1 VNIPLQPGQ
10 SLGLES
16 VPNLRDLGG
25 YTTQDGQTVRRGL
38 VYRADQLNPVSDAD
52 LDTIAALG
60 VKTDFDLRR
69 AEEAED
75 VPDVLPPGVTRV
87 SLDVLADGTFADP
100 AKFNKLMSDPATAA
114 AAFSHGRS
122 TSVILTVYRQFIE
135 LPSAKQ
141 AYRDLFAA
149 IANDGCLPALFHCAS
164 GKDRTGW
171 AAAALLTLLGVSRK
185 DVMEDYL
192 RSNDY
197 VLPRYA
203 KTIEAFVAAGGD
215 RELLAPLLEVRAE
228 YLELAFAEMERQY
241 GSIERY
247 FGEALGI
254 DEATQAALRQRLLE

>member
-1 VNIPLQPGQ
+1 MSGDLQPGD
-10 SLGLES
+10 SLGIGS
-16 VPNLRDLGG
+16 VPNLRDIGG
-25 YTTQDGQTVRRGL
+25 YMTRDGRTVRRGL
-38 VYRADQLNPVSDAD
+38 VYRADQLNPVSDED
-52 LDTIAALG
+52 LDAIAALG

-69 AEEAED
+69 AEEAEE
-75 VPDVLPPGVTRV
+75 VPDVLPPGVARV
-87 SLDVLADGTFADP
+87 SLDVLADGKFADP
-100 AKFNKLMSDPATAA
+100 AQFNRLLSEPAAAA
-114 AAFSHGRS
+114 AAFSGGRS
-122 TSVILTVYRQFIE
+122 TSVILKVYRQFIE

-141 AYRDLFAA
+141 AYRELFSA

-171 AAAALLTLLGVSRK
+171 AAAALLTLLGVSREA
-185 DVMEDYL
+185 VMEDYL

-203 KTIEAFVAAGGD
+203 RTIQAFVAAGGD

-228 YLELAFAEMERQY
+228 YLELAFTEMERQY

-254 DEATQAALRQRLLE
+254 DEATQEALRQRLLD